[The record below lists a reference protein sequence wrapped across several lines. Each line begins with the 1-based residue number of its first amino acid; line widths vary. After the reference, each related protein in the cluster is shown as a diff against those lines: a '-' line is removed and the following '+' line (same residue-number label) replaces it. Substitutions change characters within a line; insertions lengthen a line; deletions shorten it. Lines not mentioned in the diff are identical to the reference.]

1 MSLLRKAFIACGV
14 GFAFRCCKIVI
25 YFIGFNVLFPF
36 CSMQIGLFFALFYL
50 RKVFFI
56 MKLTLKKLCVLSL
69 FTAITVILSVYCTLR
84 IGNAIKIP
92 FKFISVF
99 LTAAI
104 FGPLWGGTVAAIGD
118 ILNVFLA
125 PSGAFIPAI
134 TLVEFFYGFV
144 FGIFFYNK
152 SFKGKGYYI
161 RAFLC
166 TIVLLLTDL
175 FITSFILTK
184 VGYFPSFSASFT
196 LRLPA
201 GIIKAVIYV
210 VFIAISSG
218 YIGKFKALSER

>member
-1 MSLLRKAFIACGV
+1 MFYSPFVVTNRAF
-14 GFAFRCCKIVI
+14 
-25 YFIGFNVLFPF
+25 F
-36 CSMQIGLFFALFYL
+36 CPILSQKG
-50 RKVFFI
+50 FFI

-99 LTAAI
+99 LTASI
-104 FGPLWGGTVAAIGD
+104 FGPVLGGTVAAIGD
-118 ILNVFLA
+118 ILNVFFA

-134 TLVEFFYGFV
+134 TLVEFFYGFI
-144 FGIFFYNK
+144 FGIFFYNR
-152 SFKGKGYYI
+152 SFKGKGYFL
-161 RAFLC
+161 RTFLC
-166 TIVLLLTDL
+166 TIILLLTDL

-201 GIIKAVIYV
+201 GIIKAVIYAI
-210 VFIAISSG
+210 FIIISSK
-218 YIGKFKALSER
+218 YIEKFKVLSER